1 MSVHTALPVEPLD
14 VLIIGAGVSGIG
26 AAAYLRREQ
35 PDKVFAILESRERM
49 GGTWDLFRYP
59 GIRSDSDLYTFGFDF
74 KPWTKAKSL
83 ADAADILEYLGE
95 AIDEHQLEQFI
106 RYKQK
111 VVSANWQT
119 DKGLWA
125 VAVEDGSTSQ
135 VRTIECRWLFS
146 AGGYYRYDQ
155 GFTPRFEGAEH
166 FQGQIVHP
174 QHWPEDL
181 DYTGK
186 RVVVIGSGATAVTLI
201 PAMADK
207 VDSITMLQRTPSYI
221 INQPANDV
229 VAAFLRKIL
238 PAQTAYALTRYKN
251 AKITL
256 SFWGFCQRFPKL
268 SRKLLLWLTRRELPK
283 DYPVDVHFNPP
294 YNPWDQRLCSVPE
307 GDLFKVVSA
316 GKAEI
321 VTDHIE
327 RFTESGVSLKSGKHL
342 KADIII
348 TATGLNVQ
356 LFGGITLHKDGKP
369 IVLSETLAYKGMM
382 LSGVPNFAF
391 AVGYTNSSWTLKVC
405 LLCDHFCRLLG
416 FMDSHGYNVCEPK
429 APDGMETRPLLD
441 FGAGYVQRALDRMP
455 RQGTCEP
462 WVMSMDYF
470 RDVKL
475 LRRGTV
481 AEKSLAFSTVPTR
494 SYTTASC
501 CNNKAVANEH

>member
-1 MSVHTALPVEPLD
+1 MSSHTALPVEPLD
-14 VLIIGAGVSGIG
+14 ILIMGAGVSGIG
-26 AAAYLRREQ
+26 AAAYLRRHQ
-35 PDKVFAILESRERM
+35 PDKTFAILESRERM

-83 ADAADILEYLGE
+83 ADAADILEYLRE
-95 AIDEHQLEQFI
+95 AIDEYQLEPLIQ
-106 RYKQK
+106 YQQK
-111 VVSANWQT
+111 VVSANWQS
-119 DKGLWA
+119 DRGLWA
-125 VAVEDGSTSQ
+125 VRIEEGQTAQ
-135 VRTIECRWLFS
+135 VRTLECRWLFS

-155 GFTPRFEGAEH
+155 GFTPRFEGTEQ
-166 FQGQIVHP
+166 FKGQIVHP
-174 QHWPEDL
+174 QHWPENL
-181 DYTGK
+181 DYAGK

-207 VDSITMLQRTPSYI
+207 VASITMLQRTPSYI
-221 INQPANDV
+221 INQPANDG
-229 VAAFLRKIL
+229 VAAFLRKVL
-238 PAQTAYALTRYKN
+238 PAQTAYSLTRYKN

-256 SFWGFCQRFPKL
+256 AFWGFCQRFPKL
-268 SRKLLLWLTRRELPK
+268 SKKLLLWLTRKELPK

-307 GDLFKVVSA
+307 GDLFKAIGA
-316 GKAEI
+316 GKADI

-327 RFTESGVSLKSGKHL
+327 RFTESGVLLKSGRTL
-342 KADIII
+342 EADIIV

-356 LFGGITLHKDGKP
+356 MFGGITLHKDGKP
-369 IVLSETLAYKGMM
+369 VVLSETLSYKGMM

-416 FMDSHGYNVCEPK
+416 FMAREGYNVCEPK
-429 APDGMETRPLLD
+429 APAGIETRPLLD
-441 FGAGYVQRALDRMP
+441 FGAGYVQRALDSMP
-455 RQGTCEP
+455 RQGPCEP

-470 RDVKL
+470 RDIKL

-481 AEKSLAFSTVPTR
+481 AEKCLSFSSVPNVPVHAGVELQQPGSR
-494 SYTTASC
+494 R
-501 CNNKAVANEH
+501 

>member
-1 MSVHTALPVEPLD
+1 MPSHTALAVEPLD
-14 VLIIGAGVSGIG
+14 ILIMGAGVSGIG
-26 AAAYLRREQ
+26 AAAYLRRHQ
-35 PDKVFAILESRERM
+35 PAKTFAILESRERM

-83 ADAADILEYLGE
+83 ADAADILEYLRE
-95 AIDEHQLEQFI
+95 AIDEYQLEPFI
-106 RYKQK
+106 QYQQK
-111 VVSANWQT
+111 VVSANWQS
-119 DKGLWA
+119 DRGLWA
-125 VAVEDGSTSQ
+125 VRIEEGQTAQ
-135 VRTIECRWLFS
+135 VRTLECRWLFS

-155 GFTPRFEGAEH
+155 GFTPRFEGTEQ
-166 FQGQIVHP
+166 FKGQIVHP
-174 QHWPEDL
+174 QHWPENL
-181 DYTGK
+181 DYAGK

-207 VDSITMLQRTPSYI
+207 VASITMLQRTPSYI
-221 INQPANDV
+221 INQPATDG
-229 VAAFLRKIL
+229 VAAFLRRVL
-238 PAQTAYALTRYKN
+238 PAQTAYSLTRYKN

-256 SFWGFCQRFPKL
+256 AFWGFCQRFPKL
-268 SRKLLLWLTRRELPK
+268 SKKLLLWLTRKELPK
-283 DYPVDVHFNPP
+283 GYPVDVHFNPP

-307 GDLFKVVSA
+307 GDLFKAIGA
-316 GKAEI
+316 GKADI

-327 RFTESGVSLKSGKHL
+327 RFTESGVLLKSGRTL
-342 KADIII
+342 EADIIV

-369 IVLSETLAYKGMM
+369 VVLSETLAYKGMM

-416 FMDSHGYNVCEPK
+416 FMAREGYNVCEPK
-429 APDGMETRPLLD
+429 APAGIETRPLLD
-441 FGAGYVQRALDRMP
+441 FGAGYVQRALDSMP
-455 RQGTCEP
+455 RQGPCEP

-470 RDVKL
+470 RDIKL

-481 AEKSLAFSTVPTR
+481 AEKCLSFSSVPNVPVH
-494 SYTTASC
+494 AS
-501 CNNKAVANEH
+501 VELQQTGSRR

>member
-1 MSVHTALPVEPLD
+1 MSSHTALPVEPLD
-14 VLIIGAGVSGIG
+14 ILIIGAGVSGIG
-26 AAAYLRREQ
+26 AAAYLRRNQ
-35 PDKVFAILESRERM
+35 PNKTFAILESRERM

-83 ADAADILEYLGE
+83 ADAADILEYLDE
-95 AIDEHQLEQFI
+95 AIDEHQLAPFI
-106 RYKQK
+106 QYQQK
-111 VVSANWQT
+111 VISANWQSER
-119 DKGLWA
+119 GLWA
-125 VAVEDGSTSQ
+125 VRIEDGQTAQ
-135 VRTIECRWLFS
+135 IRTLECRWLFS

-155 GFTPRFEGAEH
+155 GFTPRFEGTEQ
-166 FQGQIVHP
+166 FKGQIIHP
-174 QHWPEDL
+174 QHWPENL
-181 DYTGK
+181 DYSGK

-207 VDSITMLQRTPSYI
+207 VASITMLQRTPSYI
-221 INQPANDV
+221 INQPANDG
-229 VAAFLRKIL
+229 VAAFLRKVL
-238 PAQTAYALTRYKN
+238 PAQTAYSLTRYKN

-256 SFWGFCQRFPKL
+256 AFWGFCQRFPKL
-268 SRKLLLWLTRRELPK
+268 SKKLLLWLTRKELPK
-283 DYPVDVHFNPP
+283 DYPVDEHFNPP

-307 GDLFKVVSA
+307 GDLFKAISA
-316 GKAEI
+316 GKADI

-327 RFTESGVSLKSGKHL
+327 RFTEFGVLLKSGRML
-342 KADIII
+342 KADIIV

-356 LFGGITLHKDGKP
+356 LFGGISLYKDGKP
-369 IVLSETLAYKGMM
+369 VVLSETLAYKGMM

-416 FMDSHGYNVCEPK
+416 LMERKGYNVCEPK
-429 APDGMETRPLLD
+429 APDGIETRPLLD
-441 FGAGYVQRALDRMP
+441 FGAGYVQRALDSMP
-455 RQGTCEP
+455 RQGPCEP

-481 AEKSLAFSTVPTR
+481 ADKCLKFTAVPNAPLHADVQLQQQGSR
-494 SYTTASC
+494 R
-501 CNNKAVANEH
+501 

>member
-1 MSVHTALPVEPLD
+1 MSSHTALPVEPLD
-14 VLIIGAGVSGIG
+14 ILIMGAGVSGIG
-26 AAAYLRREQ
+26 AAAYLRRHQ
-35 PDKVFAILESRERM
+35 PNKTFAILESRERM

-83 ADAADILEYLGE
+83 ADAADILEYLRE
-95 AIDEHQLEQFI
+95 AIDEYELGPFI
-106 RYKQK
+106 QYQQK
-111 VVSANWQT
+111 VVSADWQS
-119 DKGLWA
+119 DRGLWT
-125 VAVEDGSTSQ
+125 VRIEDGQ
-135 VRTIECRWLFS
+135 AAQIRTIECRWLFS

-155 GFTPRFEGAEH
+155 GFTPRFEGTEQ
-166 FQGQIVHP
+166 FKGQIIHP
-174 QHWPEDL
+174 QHWPENL

-207 VDSITMLQRTPSYI
+207 VTSITMLQRTPSYI
-221 INQPANDV
+221 INQPASDS
-229 VAAFLRKIL
+229 VAAFLRKLL
-238 PAQTAYALTRYKN
+238 PEQTAYNLTRYKN

-256 SFWGFCQRFPKL
+256 AFWGFCQRFPKL
-268 SRKLLLWLTRRELPK
+268 SKKLLLWLTRKELPK

-307 GDLFKVVSA
+307 GDLFKAISA
-316 GKAEI
+316 GKADI
-321 VTDHIE
+321 VTDHIA
-327 RFTESGVSLKSGKHL
+327 RFTESGVLLKSGKTL
-342 KADIII
+342 EADIIV

-356 LFGGITLHKDGKP
+356 LFGGITLHKDGTP
-369 IVLSETLAYKGMM
+369 VVLSETLAYKGMM

-416 FMDSHGYNVCEPK
+416 FMANEGYNVCEPK
-429 APDGMETRPLLD
+429 APAGIKTRPLLD
-441 FGAGYVQRALDRMP
+441 FGAGYVQRALDSMP
-455 RQGTCEP
+455 RQGPCEP

-475 LRRGTV
+475 LRRGKV
-481 AEKSLAFSTVPTR
+481 ADKCLSFSTVPNEPLR
-494 SYTTASC
+494 ASV
-501 CNNKAVANEH
+501 KLQQQGSRR

>member
-1 MSVHTALPVEPLD
+1 MSSHTALPVEPLD
-14 VLIIGAGVSGIG
+14 ILIMGAGVSGIG
-26 AAAYLRREQ
+26 AAAYLRRYQ
-35 PDKVFAILESRERM
+35 PNKTFTILESRERM

-83 ADAADILEYLGE
+83 ADAADIIEYLRE
-95 AIDEHQLEQFI
+95 AIDEHELDALIQ
-106 RYKQK
+106 YKQT
-111 VVSANWQT
+111 VISANWQS

-125 VAVEDGSTSQ
+125 VLVDDGHMGQ
-135 VRTIECRWLFS
+135 LRTVECRWLFG

-155 GFTPRFEGAEH
+155 GFSPRFEGTER
-166 FQGQIVHP
+166 FKGLIVHP
-174 QHWPEDL
+174 QHWPENL

-207 VDSITMLQRTPSYI
+207 VSSITMLQRTPSYI
-221 INQPANDV
+221 INQPANDA
-229 VAAFLRKIL
+229 VAAFFRKVL
-238 PAQTAYALTRYKN
+238 PEQAAYSLTRYKN
-251 AKITL
+251 ARITL
-256 SFWGFCQRFPKL
+256 AFWAFCQRFPKL
-268 SRKLLLWLTRRELPK
+268 SRKLLLWLTRKELPK

-294 YNPWDQRLCSVPE
+294 YNPWDQRLCTVPE
-307 GDLFKVVSA
+307 GDLFKAISA
-316 GKAEI
+316 GKADI

-327 RFTESGVSLKSGKHL
+327 CFTESGLLLKSGKTL
-342 KADIII
+342 EADIVI

-356 LFGGITLHKDGKP
+356 MFGGISLYKDDKP
-369 IVLSETLAYKGMM
+369 VVLRETLAYKGTM

-416 FMDSHGYNVCEPK
+416 FMDSHGYNVCEPI
-429 APDGMETRPLLD
+429 APDGIETRPLLD
-441 FGAGYVQRALDRMP
+441 FGAGYVQRALDSMP
-455 RQGTCEP
+455 RQGPSEP

-481 AEKSLAFSTVPTR
+481 AEKCLAFSSVPSAPLHAKVELQQPGSR
-494 SYTTASC
+494 G
-501 CNNKAVANEH
+501 

>member
-1 MSVHTALPVEPLD
+1 MSSHTALPVEPLD
-14 VLIIGAGVSGIG
+14 ILIMGAGVSGIG
-26 AAAYLRREQ
+26 AAAYLRRHQ
-35 PDKVFAILESRERM
+35 PDKTFAILESRERM

-83 ADAADILEYLGE
+83 ADAADILEYLRE
-95 AIDEHQLEQFI
+95 AIDEHELDPFI
-106 RYKQK
+106 QYQQK
-111 VVSANWQT
+111 VVSANWQS
-119 DKGLWA
+119 DRGLWA
-125 VAVEDGSTSQ
+125 VRVEDGQ
-135 VRTIECRWLFS
+135 AAQARTIECRWLFS

-155 GFTPRFEGAEH
+155 GFTPRFEGTEQ
-166 FQGQIVHP
+166 FKGQIIHP
-174 QHWPEDL
+174 QHWPENL
-181 DYTGK
+181 DYAGK

-207 VDSITMLQRTPSYI
+207 VASITMLQRTPSYI
-221 INQPANDV
+221 INQPASDS
-229 VAAFLRKIL
+229 VAALLRKLL
-238 PAQTAYALTRYKN
+238 PEQTAYDLTRYKN

-256 SFWGFCQRFPKL
+256 AFWGFCQRFPKF
-268 SRKLLLWLTRRELPK
+268 SKKLLLWLTRKELPK

-307 GDLFKVVSA
+307 GDLFKAISA
-316 GKAEI
+316 GKADI

-327 RFTESGVSLKSGKHL
+327 RFTESGVLLKSGRTL
-342 KADIII
+342 EADIII

-356 LFGGITLHKDGKP
+356 LFGGVTLHKDGTP
-369 IVLSETLAYKGMM
+369 VVLSETLAYKGMM

-416 FMDSHGYNVCEPK
+416 FMAHEGYNVCEPK
-429 APDGMETRPLLD
+429 APAGIETRPLLD
-441 FGAGYVQRALDRMP
+441 FGAGYVQRALDSMP
-455 RQGTCEP
+455 RQGPCEP

-475 LRRGTV
+475 LRRGKV
-481 AEKSLAFSTVPTR
+481 ADKCLSFSTVP
-494 SYTTASC
+494 SVPLHAS
-501 CNNKAVANEH
+501 VELQRQGSRR

>member
-1 MSVHTALPVEPLD
+1 MPSHTDLPLEPLD
-14 VLIIGAGVSGIG
+14 VLIMGAGVSGIG
-26 AAAYLRREQ
+26 AAAYLRRDQ
-35 PDKVFAILESRERM
+35 PHKVIAILESREQM

-83 ADAADILEYLGE
+83 ADASDILEYLHE
-95 AIDEHQLEQFI
+95 TIDEYALAPFI
-106 RYKQK
+106 HYKQQ
-111 VVSANWQT
+111 VISANWQT

-125 VAVEDGSTSQ
+125 VQVEDGYTAKIR
-135 VRTIECRWLFS
+135 VIECRWLFS

-155 GFTPRFEGAEH
+155 GFSPRFEGSEH
-166 FQGQIVHP
+166 FKGQIIHP
-174 QHWPEDL
+174 QHWPEQL

-207 VDSITMLQRTPSYI
+207 AASVTMLRRTPSYI
-221 INQPANDV
+221 INQPANDS

-238 PAQTAYALTRYKN
+238 PEQTAYSLTRYKN

-256 SFWGFCQRFPKL
+256 AFWGFCQRFPKL
-268 SRKLLLWLTRRELPK
+268 SRKLLLWLTRKELPK

-307 GDLFKVVSA
+307 GDLFKTISA
-316 GKAEI
+316 GKADV
-321 VTDHIE
+321 VTDHVE
-327 RFTESGVSLKSGKHL
+327 RFTEHGVLLKSGKML

-356 LFGGITLHKDGKP
+356 LFGGITLYKDGKP
-369 IVLSETLAYKGMM
+369 VVLSETIAYKGMM

-416 FMDSHGYNVCEPK
+416 FMERKDYNVCEPK
-429 APDGMETRPLLD
+429 APDGIKTRPLLD
-441 FGAGYVQRALDRMP
+441 FGAGYVQRVLDSMP
-455 RQGTCEP
+455 RQGPREP

-470 RDVKL
+470 RDIKL
-475 LRRGTV
+475 LRRGKVDDKHLSFMTV
-481 AEKSLAFSTVPTR
+481 SHSPLHADIELQQQGSHP
-494 SYTTASC
+494 
-501 CNNKAVANEH
+501 

>member
-1 MSVHTALPVEPLD
+1 MSSHAVLPAEPLD
-14 VLIIGAGVSGIG
+14 VLIMGAGVSGIG
-26 AAAYLRREQ
+26 AAAYLRRRQ
-35 PDKVFAILESRERM
+35 PGKVFAILESRERA

-83 ADAADILEYLGE
+83 ADAKDILEYLSETVEEYGL
-95 AIDEHQLEQFI
+95 QPFI
-106 RYKQK
+106 QYKQK
-111 VVSANWQT
+111 VVSANWQS

-125 VAVEDGSTSQ
+125 VEVEDGNLGEI
-135 VRTIECRWLFS
+135 RTVQCRWLFS

-155 GFTPRFEGAEH
+155 GFSPRFEGSEQ
-166 FQGQIVHP
+166 FKGQIIHP

-181 DYTGK
+181 DYAGK
-186 RVVVIGSGATAVTLI
+186 HVVVIGSGATAVTLI

-207 VDSITMLQRTPSYI
+207 VASIIMLQRTPSYI
-221 INQPANDV
+221 VSQPANDSI
-229 VAAFLRKIL
+229 ATFLRKVL
-238 PAQTAYALTRYKN
+238 PEQTAYSLTRYKN

-256 SFWGFCQRFPKL
+256 AFWAFCQRFPKL
-268 SRKLLLWLTRRELPK
+268 ARKLLLWLTRKELPK

-307 GDLFKVVSA
+307 GDLFKVISS
-316 GKAEI
+316 GKATV
-321 VTDHIE
+321 VTDHVQQ
-327 RFTESGVSLKSGKHL
+327 FTESGVMLKSGKEL

-356 LFGGITLHKDGKP
+356 LFGGIALHKDGEP
-369 IVLSETLAYKGMM
+369 VRFSQTLAYKGTM

-416 FMDSHGYNVCEPK
+416 FMDEQGHSVCEAQ
-429 APDGMETRPLLD
+429 APDGIETRPLLD
-441 FGAGYVQRALDRMP
+441 FGAGYVQRALYGMP
-455 RQGTCEP
+455 RQGPTEP
-462 WVMSMDYF
+462 WIMSMDYF

-475 LRRGTV
+475 LRRGPV
-481 AEKSLAFSTVPTR
+481 AEDCLKFTSAPTVRLQNSVDLQPMSSGR
-494 SYTTASC
+494 
-501 CNNKAVANEH
+501 